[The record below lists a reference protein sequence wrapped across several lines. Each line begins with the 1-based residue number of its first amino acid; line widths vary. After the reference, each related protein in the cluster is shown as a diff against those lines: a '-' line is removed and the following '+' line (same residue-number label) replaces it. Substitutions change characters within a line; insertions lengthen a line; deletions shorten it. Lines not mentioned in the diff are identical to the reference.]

1 MQPFLLLLPPAAAA
15 GILGSV
21 DQFVVLFRQLQDA
34 RIPHLGGKVV
44 ALATA
49 VS

>member
-1 MQPFLLLLPPAAAA
+1 MQPFLLLLPPAA